1 MTIFKRKSIIFLH
14 AITIHRLLLIFQP
27 MISGFAPSRKHL
39 KLVLPKVQPV
49 LIEELEYFYK
59 YAKVKIMKSKKNLN
73 SLVTKEYLDFKFNEF
88 KQEIIELIRNTKNEL
103 FSKIDPILQEVV
115 TSREEREV
123 GSFQKN

>member
-1 MTIFKRKSIIFLH
+1 
-14 AITIHRLLLIFQP
+14 
-27 MISGFAPSRKHL
+27 
-39 KLVLPKVQPV
+39 
-49 LIEELEYFYK
+49 
-59 YAKVKIMKSKKNLN
+59 MKSKKNLN